1 MISALNF
8 RMTLLRPAL
17 ALLVSLA
24 AVAAAPA
31 AINPAHFQRIAS
43 DVMRVR
49 EVARVVHTSEV
60 EGDKLRRTTIVGV
73 VVEVHEGQ
81 ADRVGDTIVIDF
93 TVNLSARE
101 RAAAE
106 HQQRQ
111 GNMPGRQFMAE
122 PEPPTLDA
130 KGEFWAHLAKTGGR
144 LGNVNRHAGAVVG
157 IGDYQ
162 VKGDVFVPVAGP
174 YSFLAPM

>member
-1 MISALNF
+1 MRVPPS
-8 RMTLLRPAL
+8 L
-17 ALLVSLA
+17 ALLFLVPGLFLPAS
-24 AVAAAPA
+24 A

-49 EVARVVHTSEV
+49 EIARIVHETAEG
-60 EGDKLRRTTIVGV
+60 GDKLRRVTIAAV
-73 VVEVHEGQ
+73 VVEVREGM
-81 ADRVGDTIVIDF
+81 ASREGETILIDF
-93 TVNLSARE
+93 TVNLTARD

-111 GNMPGRQFMAE
+111 GNMPGRQFLGE

-130 KGEFWAHLAKTGGR
+130 KGEFWAHLAKAGGR

-157 IGDYQ
+157 IGDY
-162 VKGDVFVPVAGP
+162 KFSGEVFVPVGGP
-174 YSFLAPM
+174 YSFQAPM